1 MPRMP
6 IRRLTVLA
14 LLAIALSA
22 CSHAP
27 PRNPMSQWV
36 PSPNFGARQPIL
48 IVIHATDQESVQQ
61 SLDPLR
67 TDNSGRP
74 VRSHYLV
81 GEHSDPYQLAGD
93 QNPTWHP
100 RPGPWGQITQP
111 NPP

>member
-27 PRNPMSQWV
+27 PRNPMAQWV

-48 IVIHATDQESVQQ
+48 IVIDATEQDTEQHSM
-61 SLDPLR
+61 DTRR
-67 TDNSGRP
+67 TENSGGP
-74 VRSHYLV
+74 VSSDYLGGV
-81 GEHSDPYQLAGD
+81 QGD
-93 QNPTWHP
+93 CSKLGARHNRARAP
-100 RPGPWGQITQP
+100 RPRP
-111 NPP
+111 